1 MPHRKH
7 SPSLARLARGL
18 QLLVS
23 GAGRAAAWWLVGMVR
38 LYQWTISPLLGRR
51 CRFTPSCS
59 EYMIQAVHKYG
70 ALRGVW
76 RGLLRIC
83 RCHPWHPGGFDPP

>member
-1 MPHRKH
+1 MRV
-7 SPSLARLARGL
+7 AGL
-18 QLLVS
+18 V
-23 GAGRAAAWWLVGMVR
+23 AAWALVGGVR
-38 LYQWTISPLLGRR
+38 LYQWVLSPLVGRR

-59 EYMIQAVHKYG
+59 EYMVQAVRKYG
-70 ALRGVW
+70 ALRGAW